1 MQASM
6 KAIVQ
11 DAYGTAEALRFTDV
25 DVPEPG
31 PDGVLVR
38 VHAASV
44 HAGDVHLTTGLP
56 LLARPVIGLRRPRAR
71 VRGTDVA
78 GVVTAVG
85 EQVTAFAPGDAVFGV
100 ASGGFAEFAIAPT
113 RLLVRKPDTVSFA
126 QAAAVPTSGC
136 TALDAIRGRVAPGT
150 RVLVTGAGGGV
161 GSFVVALA
169 KAAGAHVTGVCGP
182 RNAERVLA
190 NGADA
195 VIDYTRYGLPD
206 GASDVIVEL
215 AGNRSVSTLRKALT
229 PRGTLVLAGGESA
242 ARWIGPER
250 RALLAILLSPFVG
263 QTLRGLLS
271 VATEAGLRELAER
284 LADGTLTPVLDRACA
299 LADTAQA
306 IEHLMAG
313 RARGKVV
320 ITVVEDAV

>member
-1 MQASM
+1 M

-11 DAYGTAEALRFTDV
+11 DVYGGADALRFTDV
-25 DVPEPG
+25 DVPVPNA
-31 PDGVLVR
+31 DGVLVR

-44 HAGDVHLTTGLP
+44 HAGDVHMTTGLP
-56 LLARPVIGLRRPRAR
+56 MFARPVIGMRGPRAR
-71 VRGTDVA
+71 VRGTDIA
-78 GVVTAVG
+78 GVVEAVG

-100 ASGGFAEFAIAPT
+100 ARGGFAEYAVAPA
-113 RLLVRKPDTVSFA
+113 RLLVRKPERVSFA

-136 TALDAIRGRVAPGT
+136 TALDAVRGRVSTGT

-169 KAAGAHVTGVCGP
+169 KAAGAHVTGVCSS

-206 GASDVIVEL
+206 GAVDLVVEL
-215 AGNRSVSTLRKALT
+215 AGNRSISTLRKALT
-229 PRGTLVLAGGESA
+229 PRGTLVVAGGESDS
-242 ARWIGPER
+242 RWIGPER
-250 RALLAILLSPFVG
+250 RALTAMLLSPFVG

-271 VATEAGLRELAER
+271 VASEEGLRELAER
-284 LADGTLTPVLDRACA
+284 LADGTLSPVLDREIA
-299 LADTAQA
+299 LADAAQA

-320 ITVVEDAV
+320 ITVVEEAG